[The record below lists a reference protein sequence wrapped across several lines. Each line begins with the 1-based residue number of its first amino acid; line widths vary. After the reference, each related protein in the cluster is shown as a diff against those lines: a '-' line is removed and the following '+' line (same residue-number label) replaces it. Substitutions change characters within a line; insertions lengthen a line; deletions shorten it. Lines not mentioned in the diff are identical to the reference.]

1 MITYKII
8 SRKLS
13 PEEKSRVKRRRLSP
27 DDPDFQERLFERVYQ
42 HNPFR
47 EGDRVRLVGTKH
59 TATLVNVYSEL
70 KDVIWKDDK
79 PHFLVLEFDDDKSRK
94 VATPFQITRK
104 NVK

>member
-1 MITYKII
+1 M
-8 SRKLS
+8 
-13 PEEKSRVKRRRLSP
+13 
-27 DDPDFQERLFERVYQ
+27 
-42 HNPFR
+42 
-47 EGDRVRLVGTKH
+47 RLVGTKH

-79 PHFLVLEFDDDKSRK
+79 PHFLVLEFDEDKSRK